1 MGLAAN
7 MFTFPTRKMYIPI
20 LLYYLLLYLCF
31 SVTAW
36 PHALT
41 GDNCP
46 SSEWNAMC
54 RPCCEYYLIQCQ
66 CPSKGSRVG
75 YTVPCCHNS
84 LHQCDPC
91 IVHPACGGIIQR
103 AQGHITLESYPTNAR
118 CEWTVQVDRGSS
130 IELRF
135 SLLSLESDHSCRYD
149 YTEVRDGRDLSS
161 PVIGRF
167 CGDQPPPQIKSSGN
181 YLHILFTSDG
191 YNNFDGF
198 ALTFQESSVSAI
210 KKPVC
215 PPPEKPVN
223 GFLLPIYGSKDE
235 LVSVN
240 YQCHPPFVLT
250 GSQQRT
256 CLPNGTWSGVVPA
269 CVKGQ
274 TSRVH
279 CAPLPKLLNGY
290 HRPALDTAGG
300 AETIE
305 FFCKNSYIL
314 SGNHQTT
321 CLSNGSWSGRPP
333 KCLRACREPKVSE
346 LVHQSVVKPHL
357 LSRYSMHDLSSAGF
371 TPLTV
376 DRQSNVER
384 VDTTLEELPRGF
396 HPVYTSI
403 EYKCASAL
411 YHNTGSSRRT
421 CLMNGRWSGRHVSC
435 SPVCGKFNTFSTQN
449 LTDTPWPWHA
459 AIYIRSPPDLT
470 ASTHKPHG
478 MFMSDQQ
485 GTSEESSF
493 WYLAC
498 SGALLT
504 QRSVLVTAQC
514 VVDKD
519 KQGPLHP
526 AHMKVVIGM
535 QYQASKDRMKS
546 LHHLRVSEILVHPN
560 FYSAP
565 DFDVAVL
572 KLKDKAKISERVLP
586 VCLPKMQGG
595 EVTVQE
601 AFNARWTLPNN
612 GRLLRNYTPLSQT
625 ELVELSDVAQ
635 CERAFT
641 HRGTH
646 TPTISDN
653 TLCVI
658 QRPPSPQSSCPSVF
672 PGLMTM
678 PAVFLSTSGVL
689 PGHRETQG
697 ASSTGW
703 QLLGLESFSY
713 EEKHCNQQTY
723 TVQIRIA
730 NFRDWIEKNMK

>member
-1 MGLAAN
+1 MHLLGKIHLLSL
-7 MFTFPTRKMYIPI
+7 KPI
-20 LLYYLLLYLCF
+20 LLQAKQAESIVPLCLNCSMATTDLLLTQLEYA
-31 SVTAW
+31 VE
-36 PHALT
+36 
-41 GDNCP
+41 
-46 SSEWNAMC
+46 SSGKFPVSGHC
-54 RPCCEYYLIQCQ
+54 
-66 CPSKGSRVG
+66 SKV
-75 YTVPCCHNS
+75 YFS
-84 LHQCDPC
+84 LHC
-91 IVHPACGGIIQR
+91 
-103 AQGHITLESYPTNAR
+103 S
-118 CEWTVQVDRGSS
+118 
-130 IELRF
+130 
-135 SLLSLESDHSCRYD
+135 
-149 YTEVRDGRDLSS
+149 
-161 PVIGRF
+161 
-167 CGDQPPPQIKSSGN
+167 
-181 YLHILFTSDG
+181 
-191 YNNFDGF
+191 
-198 ALTFQESSVSAI
+198 
-210 KKPVC
+210 
-215 PPPEKPVN
+215 
-223 GFLLPIYGSKDE
+223 
-235 LVSVN
+235 
-240 YQCHPPFVLT
+240 
-250 GSQQRT
+250 
-256 CLPNGTWSGVVPA
+256 
-269 CVKGQ
+269 
-274 TSRVH
+274 
-279 CAPLPKLLNGY
+279 
-290 HRPALDTAGG
+290 
-300 AETIE
+300 
-305 FFCKNSYIL
+305 
-314 SGNHQTT
+314 
-321 CLSNGSWSGRPP
+321 
-333 KCLRACREPKVSE
+333 
-346 LVHQSVVKPHL
+346 
-357 LSRYSMHDLSSAGF
+357 SRYSMHDLSSAGF

-435 SPVCGKFNTFSTQN
+435 SPGETINNLDRTCEVTQN

-470 ASTHKPHG
+470 
-478 MFMSDQQ
+478 

-526 AHMKVVIGM
+526 AHMKVVIGFLRYCYF
-535 QYQASKDRMKS
+535 QFLIHFFS
-546 LHHLRVSEILVHPN
+546 LFLPEQVSEILVHPN

-658 QRPPSPQSSCPSVF
+658 QRPPSPQSSC
-672 PGLMTM
+672 
-678 PAVFLSTSGVL
+678 
-689 PGHRETQG
+689 HRETQG